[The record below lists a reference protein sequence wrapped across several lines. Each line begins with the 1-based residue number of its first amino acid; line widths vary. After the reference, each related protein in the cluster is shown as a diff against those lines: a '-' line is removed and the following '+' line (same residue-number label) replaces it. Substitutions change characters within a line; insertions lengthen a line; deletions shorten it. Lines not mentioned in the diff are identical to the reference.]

1 MKIKGS
7 LSFPGDKSIS
17 HRAVLLSSITDG
29 VCKIKNL
36 STGKDVQSTLSCL
49 NACGLKSVVNEKG
62 LTIHPGNLVNPKS
75 SLDCGN
81 SGTTARLLTGL
92 LAGQKID
99 ATLDGDDSLSQRPMN
114 RIITPLSLM
123 GVDFSSEK
131 NGYLPFSYKSESL
144 KGITYAPPIAS
155 AQVKSAVLLAGL
167 GADGKTTVIENSQT
181 RNHTEIMLRH
191 LGAGISTKDQSITID
206 PLSHKLQSFNMTIPG
221 DPSTAAFFATSA
233 ALIPNSDLVLKNVLA
248 NPTRSGFFDALDKM
262 AGGIECI
269 EKWWENEEEV
279 GNLRIFHQP
288 LIPIKISGDSI
299 PGIIDELPILAV
311 LATQADGTTE
321 VRDAEELRVKES
333 DRIYAV
339 CSNLKRMGANIE
351 ELDDGFIITGPTQ
364 LIGTEIETFNDHRIA
379 MAFTIAGLIS
389 DGRISF
395 DNESCMAISCPEF
408 TTMFKQVIQ

>member
-17 HRAVLLSSITDG
+17 HRAVLLSSLTDG
-29 VCKIKNL
+29 MCTIKNL

-49 NACGLKSVVNEKG
+49 NCCGLKSGMDEEV
-62 LTIHPGNLVNPKS
+62 LTIYPGKLTSSENP
-75 SLDCGN
+75 LDCGN

-99 ATLDGDDSLSQRPMN
+99 ATLEGDDSLSLRPMN
-114 RIITPLSLM
+114 RIMTPLSLM
-123 GVDFSSEK
+123 GVDFFGEK

-144 KGITYAPPIAS
+144 KGIAYTPPIAS
-155 AQVKSAVLLAGL
+155 AQVKSSVLFAGL

-191 LGAGISTKDQSITID
+191 LGAEVSTKDQSITID
-206 PLSHKLQSFNMTIPG
+206 PLSQKLQSFSITIPG
-221 DPSTAAFFATSA
+221 DPSTAAFFAAAA
-233 ALIPNSDLVLKNVLA
+233 ALVPESELILNNVLA
-248 NPTRSGFFDALDKM
+248 NPTRCGFFDALDKM

-269 EKWWENEEEV
+269 EKWSENGEEV

-288 LIPIKISGDSI
+288 LKPIKIGGDSI

-321 VRDAEELRVKES
+321 VKDAGELRVKES
-333 DRIYAV
+333 DRIHAV

-351 ELDDGFIITGPTQ
+351 ELDEGFVITGPTQ
-364 LIGTEIETFNDHRIA
+364 LIGIEIETFNDHRIA

-389 DGRISF
+389 DGSISL
-395 DNESCMAISCPEF
+395 DNESCMVISCPEF
-408 TTMFKQVIQ
+408 TTILNQVIQ